1 MEEEQLQQLF
11 TRMIGKSIV
20 GVAIEDDAFVINLDD
35 GTLISLYSD
44 EDLSL
49 YYELGESSH

>member
-1 MEEEQLQQLF
+1 MEEKKLHQLF
-11 TRMIGKSIV
+11 SRMIGKSIV

>member
-1 MEEEQLQQLF
+1 MEEKKLHQLF
-11 TRMIGKSIV
+11 SRMIGKSIV
-20 GVAIEDDAFVINLDD
+20 GVAIEEDAFVVYLED